1 MSPHNCTGNVAK
13 KHRRNLLAK
22 TFLRNAMMA
31 LVKTSAELGCT
42 TASDVVKQAAAR
54 AAPHALGGCCR
65 PRPNAVV
72 AAEQVR
78 LSLCLLSVACRAQLR
93 QLRGRLPVP
102 ELRPELRQVAGPV
115 LGVLA
120 MGLRGLGPAGRA
132 AVPPVECR
140 VLHEGQAEASG
151 GLVQDRT
158 GRFRRGYA
166 PRVAQQ
172 LLGSRENE
180 LLTLAWC
187 EELGARGRL
196 GGWITDVGGGQPGRR
211 QEHGRAATSYAGS
224 SCEVLK
230 KLFVLFLQP
239 PTQLALQMAN
249 MLANGPVMED
259 RGVLYVSGEESVLQV
274 RMRAERL
281 GSVSDS
287 LFVASETN
295 LDSVFRVLEQGNG
308 RATGEDDYQGFGAI
322 VVDSIQTV
330 YAEDIPSPAGSV
342 NQVKEC
348 TLRLLRLAKS
358 RNVPVILISHVTK
371 SGDIAGPKVL
381 EHIVDTVVQLEGDP
395 QSARRFLRC
404 QKNRFGNT
412 SEVGVFNMTDEGLQ
426 PLPNPLMAFV
436 SSRED
441 DDEDD
446 YPEDSEDIEIEPLD
460 GCSVTIAM
468 EGKRP
473 IPLEIQA
480 LANRTQYNVDAARG
494 GGQAFSRVR
503 GVGVAFDKLLLLFAV
518 LEKRAKVSCR
528 NQSVFVNIAEGYT
541 IQEPAADLALAVALA
556 SSVLGRPVLERTA
569 FLGEVSL
576 SGHVRPVKMLESRLT
591 AAQKIGLEV
600 CVIPKE
606 HDQATRRALRKKF
619 ANSLT
624 VIEVSTLLQ
633 ALKIAFRSPTTAS
646 FLSRSDGPSTAEE
659 GSRL

>member
-1 MSPHNCTGNVAK
+1 FASSSDCFQCQNCGQTFAK
-13 KHRRNLLAK
+13 WQGQCSSCSQWGSVESAK
-22 TFLRNAMMA
+22 PAEPLFRQANAASFTKAKPKRALDTFVDRI
-31 LVKTSAELGCT
+31 EL
-42 TASDVVKQAAAR
+42 
-54 AAPHALGGCCR
+54 
-65 PRPNAVV
+65 
-72 AAEQVR
+72 
-78 LSLCLLSVACRAQLR
+78 
-93 QLRGRLPVP
+93 P
-102 ELRPELRQVAGPV
+102 ERELNWV
-115 LGVLA
+115 LG
-120 MGLRGLGPAGRA
+120 
-132 AVPPVECR
+132 
-140 VLHEGQAEASG
+140 G
-151 GLVQDRT
+151 GLV
-158 GRFRRGYA
+158 A
-166 PRVAQQ
+166 
-172 LLGSRENE
+172 GS
-180 LLTLAWC
+180 LTLVA
-187 EELGARGRL
+187 GNPG
-196 GGWITDVGGGQPGRR
+196 VGKS
-211 QEHGRAATSYAGS
+211 T
-224 SCEVLK
+224 
-230 KLFVLFLQP
+230 
-239 PTQLALQMAN
+239 MAN
-249 MLANGPVMED
+249 MLANGPAMCD

-295 LDSVFRVLEQGNG
+295 LDSVFQLLEGGGG
-308 RATGEDDYQGFGAI
+308 RNTGGAEYQGFGAI

-330 YAEDIPSPAGSV
+330 YAEDIPSPAGTV

-358 RNVPVILISHVTK
+358 RSVPVILIGHVTK
-371 SGDIAGPKVL
+371 SGDIAGPKIL

-436 SSRED
+436 SPRGEDED
-441 DDEDD
+441 DDYSDDGEDAA
-446 YPEDSEDIEIEPLD
+446 IEPLD

-480 LANRTQYNVDAARG
+480 LANQTQYNDAARG
-494 GGQAFSRVR
+494 GGQSFSRVR
-503 GVGVAFDKLLLLFAV
+503 GIGVSFDKLLLLFAV
-518 LEKRAKVSCR
+518 LEKRARVSCH

-606 HDQATRRALRKKF
+606 
-619 ANSLT
+619 
-624 VIEVSTLLQ
+624 
-633 ALKIAFRSPTTAS
+633 
-646 FLSRSDGPSTAEE
+646 
-659 GSRL
+659 